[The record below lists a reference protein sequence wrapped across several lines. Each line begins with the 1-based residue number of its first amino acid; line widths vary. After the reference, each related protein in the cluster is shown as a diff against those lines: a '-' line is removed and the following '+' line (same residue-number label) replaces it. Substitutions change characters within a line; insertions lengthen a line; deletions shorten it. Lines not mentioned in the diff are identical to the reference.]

1 MRRALTVI
9 ALGVV
14 IALAALWWT
23 GGFDR
28 LAQWAA
34 AHQRAFQ
41 NSIAL
46 SLRAVRAGQPEAV
59 TALLSACFAY
69 GVVHA
74 AGPGH
79 GKVLIGGYGAAKA
92 VPMLRLSVIALLSSL
107 GQAVTAVAL
116 VYTGV
121 SLLHLGRERMISLTE
136 AIMAPVSYGAIACVG
151 LWLFWRGLRH
161 FRATLP
167 APHDHHHHH
176 HDHYQHDHEGICATC
191 GHAHGPTAEQVRQAT
206 TLRETLLLIGSIAVR
221 PCTGALFVLII
232 TLQMGIAGVGIAGA
246 FAMAFGTATITIAV
260 GLGAGALRGGVLAGW
275 ASTPRAAQIA
285 ALIELAAG
293 LGVALL
299 AGGLLLRAI

>member
-41 NSIAL
+41 NNIAL

-136 AIMAPVSYGAIACVG
+136 AIMAPSAMARLPVSGCGCSGGA
-151 LWLFWRGLRH
+151 
-161 FRATLP
+161 
-167 APHDHHHHH
+167 
-176 HDHYQHDHEGICATC
+176 CAIS
-191 GHAHGPTAEQVRQAT
+191 ARRFPR
-206 TLRETLLLIGSIAVR
+206 RE
-221 PCTGALFVLII
+221 II
-232 TLQMGIAGVGIAGA
+232 T
-246 FAMAFGTATITIAV
+246 TITTITT
-260 GLGAGALRGGVLAGW
+260 
-275 ASTPRAAQIA
+275 STTMKVSAPPVVMRMAPPLNRFDRQPPCA
-285 ALIELAAG
+285 
-293 LGVALL
+293 
-299 AGGLLLRAI
+299 RRCC

>member
-1 MRRALTVI
+1 MLPRETIATADIPDGETLTLVSHGRDFI
-9 ALGVV
+9 IMLGRDELMGTRMQFSEEQL
-14 IALAALWWT
+14 AELTLAELAAPKP
-23 GGFDR
+23 R
-28 LAQWAA
+28 
-34 AHQRAFQ
+34 
-41 NSIAL
+41 
-46 SLRAVRAGQPEAV
+46 
-59 TALLSACFAY
+59 
-69 GVVHA
+69 
-74 AGPGH
+74 
-79 GKVLIGGYGAAKA
+79 VLIGGYGAAKA

-167 APHDHHHHH
+167 TPQDHHHHH
-176 HDHYQHDHEGICATC
+176 QHDHEGICATC

>member
-46 SLRAVRAGQPEAV
+46 SLRAVRAGQPEAI

-136 AIMAPVSYGAIACVG
+136 AIMAPVSYVAIACVG

-167 APHDHHHHH
+167 
-176 HDHYQHDHEGICATC
+176 
-191 GHAHGPTAEQVRQAT
+191 
-206 TLRETLLLIGSIAVR
+206 
-221 PCTGALFVLII
+221 
-232 TLQMGIAGVGIAGA
+232 
-246 FAMAFGTATITIAV
+246 
-260 GLGAGALRGGVLAGW
+260 
-275 ASTPRAAQIA
+275 
-285 ALIELAAG
+285 
-293 LGVALL
+293 
-299 AGGLLLRAI
+299 

>member
-9 ALGVV
+9 ASAVV

-23 GGFDR
+23 GGFDQ

-34 AHQRAFQ
+34 THQREFQ

-121 SLLHLGRERMISLTE
+121 TLLQLGRERMISLTE

-161 FRATLP
+161 FRATMP
-167 APHDHHHHH
+167 ASQGDHDHS
-176 HDHYQHDHEGICATC
+176 HDHDGICATC
-191 GHAHGPTAEQVRQAT
+191 GHAHGPTAEQVQNAT
-206 TLRETLLLIGSIAVR
+206 SLRETLVLIASIAIR

-260 GLGAGALRGGVLAGW
+260 GLGAGALRGGVLAGL
-275 ASTPRAAQIA
+275 ASVPRAAQIA
-285 ALIELAAG
+285 AVIELAAG
-293 LGVALL
+293 LCVALL
-299 AGGLLLRAI
+299 AGGLLLRSL